1 MSDKL
6 DLTELKMIN
15 FSLWKNE
22 SELDDMGN
30 MDSPKTIEIINCILN
45 APLIFMSI
53 IGNALVLT
61 AILRTFS
68 LRSAPSILFLCSL
81 AVSDLLVGLV
91 AQPVYISNALI
102 YSDSSPALKQATEV
116 MFFLACGVSLSTMT
130 AISVDRFLALRYHMR
145 YSGLVTVKRALFTIA
160 GIWLVLVVLSCL
172 RIIWKR
178 SLLFLAIVVGGIAI
192 CFFISTFSY
201 IRIYQIVQHHKLA
214 IPSQQQAVQR
224 LSNDAT
230 NVKQST
236 KSAINTLITL
246 IYFIC
251 MIFCYLPILVVTIIL
266 AFEHSLDSR
275 LHIADTTAFL
285 NSSINPFLYCWRAQ
299 EIRAAVW
306 KTIRQFF
313 CKRARQTYSLSP
325 LAEKNSNFRFV
336 KYCKNGVMQT

>member
-1 MSDKL
+1 ML
-6 DLTELKMIN
+6 NL
-15 FSLWKNE
+15 SLFRKND
-22 SELDDMGN
+22 SELDDMDN
-30 MDSPKTIEIINCILN
+30 MQDSYYPETIEVINCILN
-45 APLIFMSI
+45 GPLIFVSI

-61 AILRTFS
+61 AISRTPS
-68 LRSAPSILFLCSL
+68 LRSAPSIVFLCSL

-91 AQPVYISNALI
+91 VQPVYISNALI

-160 GIWLVLVVLSCL
+160 GIWLVLVILSCL

-192 CFFISTFSY
+192 CLFISTFSY
-201 IRIYQIVQHHKLA
+201 IRIYQIVRHHKLA
-214 IPSQQQAVQR
+214 IRSQQQAIQR

-236 KSAINTLITL
+236 KSAINTL

-266 AFEHSLDSR
+266 AFGQPLDNR
-275 LHIADTTAFL
+275 LHIADTIAFL
-285 NSSINPFLYCWRAQ
+285 NSSINPFLYCWRTQ

-306 KTIRQFF
+306 KIVRNFF
-313 CKRARQTYSLSP
+313 CKGARPT
-325 LAEKNSNFRFV
+325 
-336 KYCKNGVMQT
+336 

>member
-1 MSDKL
+1 MSYKL

-45 APLIFMSI
+45 VPLIFMTT

-61 AILRTFS
+61 AVLRTS
-68 LRSAPSILFLCSL
+68 LLRSAPSIVFLCSL

-102 YSDSSPALKQATEV
+102 NSDSSPALKQATEV
-116 MFFLACGVSLSTMT
+116 MFFLACGVSLFTMT

-160 GIWLVLVVLSCL
+160 GIWLVLVILSCL

-178 SLLFLAIVVGGIAI
+178 SPLFLAIVVGGIAI
-192 CFFISTFSY
+192 CLFISTFSY
-201 IRIYQIVQHHKLA
+201 IRIYQIVRHHKLA
-214 IPSQQQAVQR
+214 IRSQQQAIQR

-236 KSAINTLITL
+236 KSAINTL

-266 AFEHSLDSR
+266 AFGQPLDSG
-275 LHIADTTAFL
+275 LDIADTIAFL
-285 NSSINPFLYCWRAQ
+285 NSSINPFLYCWRTQ
-299 EIRAAVW
+299 EIRAAVL

-313 CKRARQTYSLSP
+313 RKRARQT
-325 LAEKNSNFRFV
+325 
-336 KYCKNGVMQT
+336 

>member
-1 MSDKL
+1 M
-6 DLTELKMIN
+6 LTELKMIN
-15 FSLWKNE
+15 FSLFRKNE
-22 SELDDMGN
+22 SELDGMGN
-30 MDSPKTIEIINCILN
+30 MESPKTIEIINCILN
-45 APLIFMSI
+45 APLIFMST

-68 LRSAPSILFLCSL
+68 LRSAPSIVFLCSL

-102 YSDSSPALKQATEV
+102 YSDSSFALKQAQEG
-116 MFFLACGVSLSTMT
+116 MFVLACGVSLFTMT

-145 YSGLVTVKRALFTIA
+145 YSDVMTVKRALFTIA
-160 GIWLVLVVLSCL
+160 GIWLVIVILSCL

-201 IRIYQIVQHHKLA
+201 IRIYQIVRHHKLA
-214 IPSQQQAVQR
+214 IRSQQQAIQR

-230 NVKQST
+230 NVKQSA
-236 KSAINTLITL
+236 KSAINTL

-266 AFEHSLDSR
+266 AFGQRLDSG
-275 LHIADTTAFL
+275 LHIADTIAFL

-313 CKRARQTYSLSP
+313 CKRARQT
-325 LAEKNSNFRFV
+325 
-336 KYCKNGVMQT
+336 

>member
-1 MSDKL
+1 
-6 DLTELKMIN
+6 MIN
-15 FSLWKNE
+15 FSLFRKNE
-22 SELDDMGN
+22 SELDGMGN

-102 YSDSSPALKQATEV
+102 LIYSDSSPALKQATEV

-145 YSGLVTVKRALFTIA
+145 YSGLMTVKRTLFTIA
-160 GIWLVLVVLSCL
+160 GIWFVFVILSCL
-172 RIIWKR
+172 RIVWKR

-192 CFFISTFSY
+192 CLFISTFSY
-201 IRIYQIVQHHKLA
+201 IRIYQIVRHHKLA
-214 IPSQQQAVQR
+214 IRSQQQAIQR

-236 KSAINTLITL
+236 KSAINTL

-266 AFEHSLDSR
+266 AFGHSLDSR
-275 LHIADTTAFL
+275 LHIADTIAFL

-313 CKRARQTYSLSP
+313 CKRATEDN
-325 LAEKNSNFRFV
+325 A
-336 KYCKNGVMQT
+336 

>member
-1 MSDKL
+1 
-6 DLTELKMIN
+6 MIN
-15 FSLWKNE
+15 FSLFRKNE
-22 SELDDMGN
+22 SELDGMGN

-45 APLIFMSI
+45 VPLIFVST

-68 LRSAPSILFLCSL
+68 LLSAPSIVFLCSL

-102 YSDSSPALKQATEV
+102 YSDSSFALKQATEV
-116 MFFLACGVSLSTMT
+116 MFVLACGVSLFTMT

-145 YSGLVTVKRALFTIA
+145 YSDVMTVKRALFTIA
-160 GIWLVLVVLSCL
+160 GIWLVLVILSCL

-178 SLLFLAIVVGGIAI
+178 SPLFLAIVVGGIAI
-192 CFFISTFSY
+192 CLFISTFSY
-201 IRIYQIVQHHKLA
+201 IRIYQIVRHHKLA
-214 IPSQQQAVQR
+214 IRSQQQAIQR

-236 KSAINTLITL
+236 KSAINTL

-266 AFEHSLDSR
+266 AFGHSLDSR
-275 LHIADTTAFL
+275 LHIADTIAFL

-313 CKRARQTYSLSP
+313 CKRARQT
-325 LAEKNSNFRFV
+325 
-336 KYCKNGVMQT
+336 

>member
-1 MSDKL
+1 ML
-6 DLTELKMIN
+6 NL
-15 FSLWKNE
+15 SLFRKND

-30 MDSPKTIEIINCILN
+30 MQDSYYPETIEVINCILN
-45 APLIFMSI
+45 APLIFVSI

-61 AILRTFS
+61 AISRTPS
-68 LRSAPSILFLCSL
+68 LRSAPSIVFLCSL

-91 AQPVYISNALI
+91 VQPVYISNALI
-102 YSDSSPALKQATEV
+102 YSESSSALKQATEV

-145 YSGLVTVKRALFTIA
+145 YSDVMTVKRALFTIA
-160 GIWLVLVVLSCL
+160 GIWLVLVILSCL

-201 IRIYQIVQHHKLA
+201 IRIYQIVRHHKLA
-214 IPSQQQAVQR
+214 IRSQQRAIQR
-224 LSNDAT
+224 LSADPT
-230 NVKQST
+230 KIKQST
-236 KSAINTLITL
+236 KSAISTL

-266 AFEHSLDSR
+266 AFGQPLDSR
-275 LHIADTTAFL
+275 LHIADTIAFL
-285 NSSINPFLYCWRAQ
+285 NSSINPFLYCWRTQ

-306 KTIRQFF
+306 KIVRNFF
-313 CKRARQTYSLSP
+313 CKGARQT
-325 LAEKNSNFRFV
+325 
-336 KYCKNGVMQT
+336 

>member
-1 MSDKL
+1 
-6 DLTELKMIN
+6 MIN
-15 FSLWKNE
+15 FSLFRKNE
-22 SELDDMGN
+22 SELDGMGN

-68 LRSAPSILFLCSL
+68 LRSAPSIVFLCSL

-91 AQPVYISNALI
+91 AQPVYISNALILI

-145 YSGLVTVKRALFTIA
+145 YSGLMTVKRALFTIA
-160 GIWLVLVVLSCL
+160 GIWFVFVILSCL
-172 RIIWKR
+172 RIVWKR

-192 CFFISTFSY
+192 CLFISTFSY
-201 IRIYQIVQHHKLA
+201 IRIYQIVRHHKLA
-214 IPSQQQAVQR
+214 IRSQQQAIQR
-224 LSNDAT
+224 LSADT
-230 NVKQST
+230 NIKRST
-236 KSAINTLITL
+236 KSAINTLL
-246 IYFIC
+246 YYIC
-251 MIFCYLPILVVTIIL
+251 MVVCYSPIFMVALIL
-266 AFEHSLDSR
+266 AFGRTLHSL
-275 LHIADTTAFL
+275 LHIADTIAFL
-285 NSSINPFLYCWRAQ
+285 NSSINPFLYCWRTK

-313 CKRARQTYSLSP
+313 CKRATEDN
-325 LAEKNSNFRFV
+325 A
-336 KYCKNGVMQT
+336 

>member
-1 MSDKL
+1 
-6 DLTELKMIN
+6 MIN
-15 FSLWKNE
+15 FSLFRKNE
-22 SELDDMGN
+22 SELDGMGN

-45 APLIFMSI
+45 VPLIFMST

-61 AILRTFS
+61 AVLRTS
-68 LRSAPSILFLCSL
+68 LLRSAPSIVFLCSL

-91 AQPVYISNALI
+91 AQPVYISNALIRI

-145 YSGLVTVKRALFTIA
+145 YSGLMTVKRALFTIA
-160 GIWLVLVVLSCL
+160 GIWFVFVILSCL
-172 RIIWKR
+172 RIVWKR

-192 CFFISTFSY
+192 CLFISTFSY
-201 IRIYQIVQHHKLA
+201 IRIYQIVRHHKLA
-214 IPSQQQAVQR
+214 IRSQQQAIQR

-236 KSAINTLITL
+236 KSAINTL

-266 AFEHSLDSR
+266 AFGHSLDSR
-275 LHIADTTAFL
+275 LHIADTIAFL

-313 CKRARQTYSLSP
+313 CKRARQT
-325 LAEKNSNFRFV
+325 
-336 KYCKNGVMQT
+336 

>member
-1 MSDKL
+1 MPFGQQGKPEA
-6 DLTELKMIN
+6 LTELKMIN
-15 FSLWKNE
+15 FSLFRKNE
-22 SELDDMGN
+22 SELDGMGN

-145 YSGLVTVKRALFTIA
+145 YSGLMTVKRALFTIA
-160 GIWLVLVVLSCL
+160 GIWFVFVILSCL

-192 CFFISTFSY
+192 CLFISTFSY
-201 IRIYQIVQHHKLA
+201 IRIYQIVRHHKLA
-214 IPSQQQAVQR
+214 IRSQQQAIQR
-224 LSNDAT
+224 LSADT
-230 NVKQST
+230 NIKRST
-236 KSAINTLITL
+236 KSAINTLAPL
-246 IYFIC
+246 
-251 MIFCYLPILVVTIIL
+251 LHLDGRLLL
-266 AFEHSLDSR
+266 ANIHGCLDSGFWE
-275 LHIADTTAFL
+275 D
-285 NSSINPFLYCWRAQ
+285 
-299 EIRAAVW
+299 
-306 KTIRQFF
+306 
-313 CKRARQTYSLSP
+313 
-325 LAEKNSNFRFV
+325 LA
-336 KYCKNGVMQT
+336 

>member
-1 MSDKL
+1 MSYKL

-45 APLIFMSI
+45 APLIFMST

-68 LRSAPSILFLCSL
+68 LRSAPSIVFLCSL

-102 YSDSSPALKQATEV
+102 NSDSSPALKQATEV
-116 MFFLACGVSLSTMT
+116 MFFLACGVSLFTMT

-192 CFFISTFSY
+192 CFFQPFRTSEFS
-201 IRIYQIVQHHKLA
+201 KLH
-214 IPSQQQAVQR
+214 S
-224 LSNDAT
+224 
-230 NVKQST
+230 
-236 KSAINTLITL
+236 ITSWL
-246 IYFIC
+246 FDHNNRPY
-251 MIFCYLPILVVTIIL
+251 
-266 AFEHSLDSR
+266 R
-275 LHIADTTAFL
+275 
-285 NSSINPFLYCWRAQ
+285 
-299 EIRAAVW
+299 
-306 KTIRQFF
+306 
-313 CKRARQTYSLSP
+313 
-325 LAEKNSNFRFV
+325 
-336 KYCKNGVMQT
+336 G

>member
-1 MSDKL
+1 
-6 DLTELKMIN
+6 
-15 FSLWKNE
+15 
-22 SELDDMGN
+22 
-30 MDSPKTIEIINCILN
+30 
-45 APLIFMSI
+45 
-53 IGNALVLT
+53 
-61 AILRTFS
+61 
-68 LRSAPSILFLCSL
+68 
-81 AVSDLLVGLV
+81 
-91 AQPVYISNALI
+91 
-102 YSDSSPALKQATEV
+102 
-116 MFFLACGVSLSTMT
+116 MFFLACGVSLFTMT

-201 IRIYQIVQHHKLA
+201 IRIYQIAQHHKLA
-214 IPSQQQAVQR
+214 IRSQQQAIQR

-236 KSAINTLITL
+236 KSAINTL

-266 AFEHSLDSR
+266 AFGQPLDSG
-275 LHIADTTAFL
+275 LDIADTIAFL
-285 NSSINPFLYCWRAQ
+285 NSSINPFLYCWRTQ
-299 EIRAAVW
+299 EIRAAVL

-313 CKRARQTYSLSP
+313 RKRARQT
-325 LAEKNSNFRFV
+325 
-336 KYCKNGVMQT
+336 

>member
-1 MSDKL
+1 ML
-6 DLTELKMIN
+6 NL
-15 FSLWKNE
+15 SLFRKND
-22 SELDDMGN
+22 SELDDMDN
-30 MDSPKTIEIINCILN
+30 MQDSYYPETIEVINCILN
-45 APLIFMSI
+45 GPLIFVSI

-61 AILRTFS
+61 AISRTPS
-68 LRSAPSILFLCSL
+68 LRSAPSIVFLCSL

-91 AQPVYISNALI
+91 VQPVYISNALI

-116 MFFLACGVSLSTMT
+116 MFFLACGVSLFTMT

-201 IRIYQIVQHHKLA
+201 IRIYQIAQHHKLA
-214 IPSQQQAVQR
+214 IRSQQQAIQR

-236 KSAINTLITL
+236 KSAINTLI
-246 IYFIC
+246 YFIR

-266 AFEHSLDSR
+266 AFGQPLDSG
-275 LHIADTTAFL
+275 LDIADTIAFL
-285 NSSINPFLYCWRAQ
+285 NSSINPFLYCWRTQ
-299 EIRAAVW
+299 EIRAAVL

-313 CKRARQTYSLSP
+313 RKRARHT
-325 LAEKNSNFRFV
+325 
-336 KYCKNGVMQT
+336 

>member
-1 MSDKL
+1 
-6 DLTELKMIN
+6 MIN
-15 FSLWKNE
+15 FSLFRKNE
-22 SELDDMGN
+22 SELDGMGN

-45 APLIFMSI
+45 VPLIFVST

-68 LRSAPSILFLCSL
+68 LRSAPSIVFLCSL

-102 YSDSSPALKQATEV
+102 YSDSSFALKQATEV
-116 MFFLACGVSLSTMT
+116 TFVLACGVSLFTMT

-145 YSGLVTVKRALFTIA
+145 YSDVMTVKRALFTIA
-160 GIWLVLVVLSCL
+160 GIWLVLVILSCL

-178 SLLFLAIVVGGIAI
+178 SPLFLAIVVGGIAI
-192 CFFISTFSY
+192 CLFISTFSY
-201 IRIYQIVQHHKLA
+201 IRIYQIVRHHKLA
-214 IPSQQQAVQR
+214 IRSQQQAIQR

-236 KSAINTLITL
+236 KSGINTL

-266 AFEHSLDSR
+266 AFGHSLDSR
-275 LHIADTTAFL
+275 LHIADTIAFL

-313 CKRARQTYSLSP
+313 CKRARQT
-325 LAEKNSNFRFV
+325 
-336 KYCKNGVMQT
+336 